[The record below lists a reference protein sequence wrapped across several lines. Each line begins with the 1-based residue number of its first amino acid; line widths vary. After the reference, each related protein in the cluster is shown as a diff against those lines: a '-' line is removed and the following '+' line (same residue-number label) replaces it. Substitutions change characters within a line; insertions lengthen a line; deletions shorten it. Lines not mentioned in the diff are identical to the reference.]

1 VKTLLILRH
10 GKSSWDNIYLSDYER
25 PLNER
30 GKRDAK
36 RMGRLLR
43 QMDLVPDL
51 IITSSAERA
60 LATAE
65 RVAQAGDYEG
75 KIRPT
80 RDLYHADPEELIA
93 VLADLET
100 AFERVLVV
108 GHNPGLE
115 NLLED
120 LVDGWQR
127 MPTAALAQ
135 VALPIEQWRELDD
148 ATQGKLVNLWYPKE
162 LPDG

>member
-1 VKTLLILRH
+1 MKKLLILRH

-80 RDLYHADPEELIA
+80 RDLYHADPEEFIA